1 MPRLR
6 RMRRSVLCDEMIYC
20 DMSWSDLEDL
30 YLIVPWEPRPRTYKS
45 ASGLINASALD
56 PQTFRRWFRFEQ
68 EHLKPLTEG
77 LRIPHVVQS
86 AQGVVVSGEEAL
98 LMTLRRL
105 SYPNRWCDIEP
116 MFGRASSAMSS
127 IVSQVMAHIDRVF
140 GHLLDDLA
148 RHTWLTLDDLNV
160 FSQRIYFSG
169 HKRVHALKYQA
180 VMGANGIVC
189 ELDGPYPGSR
199 HDAGILGESGLYAK
213 LQRLTHG
220 CLYCIYGDP
229 AYPLRPLLMR
239 PYGGATLTAQQ
250 QLFNEGM
257 STVRQAVEWGFGKV
271 IAEFAFVDFKKN
283 QKILLQNVG
292 QMYRVATL
300 LTNCHTCLYGSQ
312 TGMYFGLCAPL
323 LEDYLVPR
331 FN

>member
-1 MPRLR
+1 
-6 RMRRSVLCDEMIYC
+6 
-20 DMSWSDLEDL
+20 MSWSDLEDL

-68 EHLKPLTEG
+68 EHLKPLTEV
-77 LRIPHVVQS
+77 RK
-86 AQGVVVSGEEAL
+86 VSSCQVKR
-98 LMTLRRL
+98 LRRL

-116 MFGRASSAMSS
+116 LFGRASSAMSS

-140 GHLLDDLA
+140 GHLLDDLT

-160 FSQRIYFSG
+160 FSQ
-169 HKRVHALKYQA
+169 
-180 VMGANGIVC
+180 
-189 ELDGPYPGSR
+189 
-199 HDAGILGESGLYAK
+199 

-239 PYGGATLTAQQ
+239 PYRGATLTAQQ

-257 STVRQAVEWGFGKV
+257 STVRQAVQWGFGKV

>member
-1 MPRLR
+1 MNLQAKFVPCSQRV
-6 RMRRSVLCDEMIYC
+6 VLTCIC
-20 DMSWSDLEDL
+20 
-30 YLIVPWEPRPRTYKS
+30 
-45 ASGLINASALD
+45 N
-56 PQTFRRWFRFEQ
+56 
-68 EHLKPLTEG
+68 
-77 LRIPHVVQS
+77 
-86 AQGVVVSGEEAL
+86 L
-98 LMTLRRL
+98 LMCKAET
-105 SYPNRWCDIEP
+105 
-116 MFGRASSAMSS
+116 
-127 IVSQVMAHIDRVF
+127 
-140 GHLLDDLA
+140 
-148 RHTWLTLDDLNV
+148 
-160 FSQRIYFSG
+160 QRFC
-169 HKRVHALKYQA
+169 LFLC
-180 VMGANGIVC
+180 VC
-189 ELDGPYPGSR
+189 T
-199 HDAGILGESGLYAK
+199 GILGESGLYAK

-220 CLYCIYGDP
+220 CIYCIYGDP

-271 IAEFAFVDFKKN
+271 IAEFAFVDFRKN